1 MPADFGLSR
10 IKNESVTKIS
20 GMLGTPGWSAP
31 EVYKQDKYTEKV
43 LTKLNLSATATN

>member
-20 GMLGTPGWSAP
+20 SMLG
-31 EVYKQDKYTEKV
+31 K
-43 LTKLNLSATATN
+43 LTDANVC